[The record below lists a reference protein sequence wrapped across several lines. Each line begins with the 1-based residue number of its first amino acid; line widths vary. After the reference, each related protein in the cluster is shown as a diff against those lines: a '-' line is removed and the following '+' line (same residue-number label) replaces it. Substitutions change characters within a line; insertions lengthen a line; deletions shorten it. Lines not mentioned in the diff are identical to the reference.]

1 MQLYGKDILMLGK
14 ICVRT
19 IFYFMLEKGQTTMR
33 EFFSHEKCFSIDHY
47 VNYVYL
53 LYG

>member
-1 MQLYGKDILMLGK
+1 
-14 ICVRT
+14 
-19 IFYFMLEKGQTTMR
+19 MLEKGQTTMR

-47 VNYVYL
+47 VSDIYL